1 MNSSSANSTP
11 QLNESLPP
19 KWIVLHTKSRQ
30 EKAVAR
36 HLKASGCV
44 FDLPLIERTT
54 MSHGRKHQSEV
65 PLFSGYVFLK
75 GEKQEA
81 YDAMATKRVCNIIE
95 VKDQTNLEHELALIH
110 HAIQSGLPIQEYP
123 QIAIGTRCRVKSG
136 PLKGV
141 EGIVIKEARRTC
153 LILHVETL
161 GRGASVE
168 IEQDLL
174 QPVD

>member
-1 MNSSSANSTP
+1 MNSSSAISPP
-11 QLNESLPP
+11 QLNRSLPP
-19 KWIVLHTKSRQ
+19 TWMVLHTKSRQ

-36 HLKASGCV
+36 HLEASGCT

-54 MSHGRKHQSEV
+54 ISHGRKHRSEV

-95 VKDQTNLEHELALIH
+95 VKDQTNLISELSRIHDALK
-110 HAIQSGLPIQEYP
+110 SGLPIEEYP
-123 QIAIGTRCRVKSG
+123 QVAIGTRCRVKSG
-136 PLKGV
+136 PLKDV
-141 EGIVIKEARRTC
+141 EGVVIEEARRTC

-161 GRGASVE
+161 GRGAAVE
-168 IEQDLL
+168 IERDLL
-174 QPVD
+174 LPVE